1 MYKKLSLPYSTMHE
15 LATHTHTYAH
25 IIILLTCGCNVH
37 CTLQCLPPDESV
49 PITDHPLRPG
59 RRTRPP
65 RSAWRRAP
73 PPAPPD
79 SGPIRP
85 MLSYITCTARPTP
98 SLTNRP
104 QSEDVTPT
112 AMICVPTDDSCHTKS
127 PNKEPQIMPTV
138 RLMER

>member
-15 LATHTHTYAH
+15 LATHTHTHTYAH
-25 IIILLTCGCNVH
+25 IIILLTCGCNFLEVRVSRAVH
-37 CTLQCLPPDESV
+37 
-49 PITDHPLRPG
+49 
-59 RRTRPP
+59 
-65 RSAWRRAP
+65 RARG
-73 PPAPPD
+73 
-79 SGPIRP
+79 GPIRP

-127 PNKEPQIMPTV
+127 PNKKPQIMPTV